1 MKITV
6 LIENT
11 SAREDVGAEH
21 GLSLYVEVGDKRL
34 LFDMGQ
40 SNLLLSNAERL
51 GVDLSAVDLAVLSH
65 GHYDHGGGLS
75 AFLQVNAKAPVY
87 VHRLA
92 FGDYLNGAGR
102 YIGLDPALQEN
113 PRLIF
118 GDGRREIGEGMTLL
132 DCNTLPRTGTLGA
145 FGLCERTAQGV
156 FMDRFLHEQYLI
168 LEEDGRRV
176 LISGCSHKGIVDI
189 AQWIRPDVLIGGFH
203 LSKLAD
209 EEVLSAVAD
218 QLEELPIQYYT
229 CHCTGELQY
238 RRMKE
243 RMHLL
248 SYLRAGDTV
257 EI

>member
-1 MKITV
+1 MKITT

-11 SAREDVGAEH
+11 SVREDIGAEH
-21 GLSLYVEVGDKRL
+21 GLSLYIEANGLRL

-40 SNLLLSNAERL
+40 SDLLLSNAERL
-51 GVDLSAVDLAVLSH
+51 GIDLSKVDLAVLSH

-75 AFLQVNAKAPVY
+75 AFLKVNSKASVY

-102 YIGLDPALQEN
+102 YIGLDPSLRED

-118 GDGRREIGEGMTLL
+118 VDGCREIGEGMTLM
-132 DCNTLPRTGTLGA
+132 DCNTLPRMGTLGS
-145 FGLCERTAQGV
+145 FGLCERTDQGIKK
-156 FMDRFLHEQYLI
+156 DRFLHEQYL
-168 LEEDGRRV
+168 LLQDGGRRV

-189 AQWIRPDVLIGGFH
+189 ARWICPDVLIGGFH
-203 LSKLAD
+203 LSKLEDDAML
-209 EEVLSAVAD
+209 LSVAE
-218 QLEELPIQYYT
+218 QLDRLPTRYYT
-229 CHCTGELQY
+229 CHCTGEMQY
-238 RRMKE
+238 QRMKA
-243 RMHLL
+243 RVKHL

>member
-1 MKITV
+1 MKITA

-11 SAREDVGAEH
+11 SAREDIGAEH
-21 GLSLYVEVGDKRL
+21 GLSLYVEANGMRL

-40 SNLLLSNAERL
+40 SDLLLSNAERL

-75 AFLQVNAKAPVY
+75 AFLKINSKASVY

-118 GDGRREIGEGMTLL
+118 GEGRREIGEGMTLL
-132 DCNTLPRTGTLGA
+132 DCNTLPRTGTLST

-168 LEEDGRRV
+168 LEEEGRRV

-229 CHCTGELQY
+229 CHCTGEEQY
-238 RRMKE
+238 HFMKQFMP
-243 RMHLL
+243 RLHYL
-248 SYLRAGDTV
+248 SCGETV
-257 EI
+257 RI